1 MSSKGNII
9 ISLLTSFENRI
20 KMHDSFIL
28 FGLSSFRSK
37 HKNLIGFCSETRDL
51 VWSEYMLMDQDWRL
65 P

>member
-28 FGLSSFRSK
+28 FGLSSLGPNTK
-37 HKNLIGFCSETRDL
+37 I
-51 VWSEYMLMDQDWRL
+51 
-65 P
+65 